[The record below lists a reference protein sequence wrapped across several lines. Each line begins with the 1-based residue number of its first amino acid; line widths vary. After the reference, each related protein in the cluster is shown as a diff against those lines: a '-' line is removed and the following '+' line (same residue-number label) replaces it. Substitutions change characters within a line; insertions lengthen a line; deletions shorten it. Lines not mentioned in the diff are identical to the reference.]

1 MFEAVDRVMKN
12 KRGGAVPR
20 RTQIGGQDHM
30 LSYITPTEAEIL
42 MQLGGS
48 GEPGPI
54 VTGKH

>member
-30 LSYITPTEAEIL
+30 LS
-42 MQLGGS
+42 
-48 GEPGPI
+48 
-54 VTGKH
+54 